1 MSNIQ
6 LVENLYRLRKAHHYT
21 QQEISDLLNISRQAY
36 SNYETSKRTPDLDSL
51 MRLADIYGVSLD
63 QLVNH
68 PCTKDGLILE
78 QKGPFTYAMEIDT
91 ADTLYLTR
99 EEVELI
105 KGYRAMNPEDKL
117 LLKNCCNK
125 EKEIRQL
132 QSDFLL
138 LFSQSKSLVN
148 CIDRTFYIA
157 FIDQN
162 RDSYF

>member
-21 QQEISDLLNISRQAY
+21 QQEISD
-36 SNYETSKRTPDLDSL
+36 
-51 MRLADIYGVSLD
+51 YGVSLD

-117 LLKNCCNK
+117 LLKK
-125 EKEIRQL
+125 
-132 QSDFLL
+132 LL
-138 LFSQSKSLVN
+138 
-148 CIDRTFYIA
+148 
-157 FIDQN
+157 
-162 RDSYF
+162 

>member
-6 LVENLYRLRKAHHYT
+6 LVENLYRLHKAHHYT

-117 LLKNCCNK
+117 LLKK
-125 EKEIRQL
+125 
-132 QSDFLL
+132 LL
-138 LFSQSKSLVN
+138 
-148 CIDRTFYIA
+148 
-157 FIDQN
+157 
-162 RDSYF
+162 

>member
-1 MSNIQ
+1 MEVQQCLIFSLLKI
-6 LVENLYRLRKAHHYT
+6 YT
-21 QQEISDLLNISRQAY
+21 VFVKHITTL
-36 SNYETSKRTPDLDSL
+36 SKRSVTCSIFPD
-51 MRLADIYGVSLD
+51 RLILTTKPANGRRICGVSLD

-117 LLKNCCNK
+117 LLKK
-125 EKEIRQL
+125 
-132 QSDFLL
+132 LL
-138 LFSQSKSLVN
+138 
-148 CIDRTFYIA
+148 
-157 FIDQN
+157 
-162 RDSYF
+162 

>member
-51 MRLADIYGVSLD
+51 MRLTDIYGVSLD

-117 LLKNCCNK
+117 LLKK
-125 EKEIRQL
+125 
-132 QSDFLL
+132 LL
-138 LFSQSKSLVN
+138 
-148 CIDRTFYIA
+148 
-157 FIDQN
+157 
-162 RDSYF
+162 

>member
-117 LLKNCCNK
+117 LLKNYCNK
-125 EKEIRQL
+125 EKGNPPAPVG
-132 QSDFLL
+132 FP
-138 LFSQSKSLVN
+138 F
-148 CIDRTFYIA
+148 
-157 FIDQN
+157 FIILPVQIS
-162 RDSYF
+162 RELH

>member
-1 MSNIQ
+1 MEVQQCLIFSLLKIYTVFVKHITT
-6 LVENLYRLRKAHHYT
+6 LSKRSVTCSIFPYRLIT
-21 QQEISDLLNISRQAY
+21 
-36 SNYETSKRTPDLDSL
+36 TT
-51 MRLADIYGVSLD
+51 DIYGVSLD

-117 LLKNCCNK
+117 LLKK
-125 EKEIRQL
+125 
-132 QSDFLL
+132 LL
-138 LFSQSKSLVN
+138 
-148 CIDRTFYIA
+148 
-157 FIDQN
+157 
-162 RDSYF
+162 

>member
-1 MSNIQ
+1 MEVQQCLIFSLLKIYTVFVKHITT
-6 LVENLYRLRKAHHYT
+6 LSKRL
-21 QQEISDLLNISRQAY
+21 SDLLNISRQAY

-117 LLKNCCNK
+117 LLKK
-125 EKEIRQL
+125 
-132 QSDFLL
+132 LL
-138 LFSQSKSLVN
+138 
-148 CIDRTFYIA
+148 
-157 FIDQN
+157 
-162 RDSYF
+162 

>member
-132 QSDFLL
+132 QSDFL
-138 LFSQSKSLVN
+138 
-148 CIDRTFYIA
+148 FYYSPSP
-157 FIDQN
+157 N
-162 RDSYF
+162 LS

>member
-6 LVENLYRLRKAHHYT
+6 LVENLYRLRKAPHYT

-36 SNYETSKRTPDLDSL
+36 SNYETSKRAPDLDSL

-117 LLKNCCNK
+117 LLKK
-125 EKEIRQL
+125 
-132 QSDFLL
+132 LL
-138 LFSQSKSLVN
+138 
-148 CIDRTFYIA
+148 
-157 FIDQN
+157 
-162 RDSYF
+162 

>member
-6 LVENLYRLRKAHHYT
+6 LVENLYRLRKAHRYT

-117 LLKNCCNK
+117 LLKK
-125 EKEIRQL
+125 
-132 QSDFLL
+132 LL
-138 LFSQSKSLVN
+138 
-148 CIDRTFYIA
+148 
-157 FIDQN
+157 
-162 RDSYF
+162 

>member
-1 MSNIQ
+1 MEVQQCLIFS
-6 LVENLYRLRKAHHYT
+6 LLKNLYRLRKAHHYT

-117 LLKNCCNK
+117 LLKK
-125 EKEIRQL
+125 
-132 QSDFLL
+132 LL
-138 LFSQSKSLVN
+138 
-148 CIDRTFYIA
+148 
-157 FIDQN
+157 
-162 RDSYF
+162 

>member
-125 EKEIRQL
+125 EKGNPSALIG
-132 QSDFLL
+132 FP
-138 LFSQSKSLVN
+138 F
-148 CIDRTFYIA
+148 
-157 FIDQN
+157 FIILPVQIS
-162 RDSYF
+162 RELH